1 MTISPSALDTL
12 TKTIWGE
19 ARGEGREGMIAV
31 AWVILNRASI
41 GGWWGNSIETVC
53 LKPWQFSCWNANDPN
68 APYMRGRKA
77 IPGHQYA
84 AAREAAL
91 AAVEGHEKDPTLGA
105 THYYAPK
112 AVKEPAWAKS
122 ATKTTQIG
130 GHIFFKNVK

>member
-1 MTISPSALDTL
+1 MNISPSALDTL

-77 IPGHQYA
+77 IPGHQYT
-84 AAREAAL
+84 AAREAAPWPAFL
-91 AAVEGHEKDPTLGA
+91 EHQQRWSRASGH
-105 THYYAPK
+105 
-112 AVKEPAWAKS
+112 
-122 ATKTTQIG
+122 
-130 GHIFFKNVK
+130 GHVRTRQ